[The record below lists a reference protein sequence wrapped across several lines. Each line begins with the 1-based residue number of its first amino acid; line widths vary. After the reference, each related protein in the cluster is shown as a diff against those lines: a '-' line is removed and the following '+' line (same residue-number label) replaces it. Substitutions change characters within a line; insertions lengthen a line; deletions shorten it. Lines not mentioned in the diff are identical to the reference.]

1 MEMQKMIEPVFS
13 VLIVDDTLLY
23 RTMAENILTAD
34 GYHVYCVESGL
45 GAVNLLKTIK
55 PTIILLDIEMKKM
68 DGYETFSVIR
78 NCAETADIP
87 IIFITSKT
95 KPEFELK
102 AFQLGAADYI
112 SKPFIPE
119 IMLKR
124 IDRVIQLDLL
134 QKKLEQQVRAKG
146 DQLEKISLQAIST
159 VAATV
164 DAKGRYT
171 RGHSV
176 RVAKIAVRIA
186 EILGWKQEK
195 IIELKHIALLHD
207 IGKIGISDLILNK
220 PTKLT
225 DEEYEIVKNHTA
237 IGCEI
242 LKDITVIKNICDGA
256 KWHHEWYDGNGYPDG
271 LAGENIP
278 LTARIIGIADAYD
291 AMASRRSY
299 RSSLP
304 NQFIVSELTKYRGTQ
319 FDPDLVDI
327 MLMLLGDG
335 LDVKASEHPVFI
347 AGNLASESQALLYQV
362 YNKSVE
368 ENRKALGIDALT
380 QVYNRRFFEFEVNHA
395 LGQGY
400 TGIFMML
407 DIDNYKQ
414 VNDTYGHVVG
424 DKLLILLAE
433 VFRNV
438 LSAEDYVGRMGG
450 DEFVIFLNNS
460 FSEDYVDT
468 IVNEISK
475 NFNEEKSEVDYL
487 NICSLSIGIA
497 VAEKSTNKISFAN
510 LYRQADI
517 ALYSAKQ
524 LGKNRHAYYHAI
536 LQEIKKITLKNI
548 EQDILSF
555 KKYVFAK
562 ERNQSI
568 LTPPERYELAYQ
580 IIKRILSK
588 QKNCRVD
595 IIILAISSDSYVD
608 QKNIIKESK
617 QSLKVAIHKSL
628 RASDFDL
635 EFGGNQF
642 MLILANASDAVC
654 DRVAARVIKQH
665 RMESDEVVEGLYRK
679 AKIIW

>member
-45 GAVNLLKTIK
+45 GAINLLKTIK

-327 MLMLLGDG
+327 MLMLLEDG
-335 LDVKASEHPVFI
+335 LDVKASEHPAFI

-438 LSAEDYVGRMGG
+438 LSA
-450 DEFVIFLNNS
+450 
-460 FSEDYVDT
+460 EDYVDT

-665 RMESDEVVEGLYRK
+665 RMESDEVVEVLYRK